1 MIDIFIL
8 ILLLWAAF
16 SGWRSGF
23 LKEVVSTVGFLVG
36 LFVAATCYKTFGQY
50 LAVNGSEANMLTS
63 IIAFLLLWVIVPIVL
78 GLVANM
84 LTKALKGMQL
94 GLPNS
99 ILGAAVSVTKY
110 LILMSCVLNVM
121 ETLHI
126 MNTEKSESSHLYK
139 PVTGALQYFF
149 PKDSTHL
156 ERMNDWMNQ
165 KNDTVWIDFT
175 KKAPADSAQQAQ

>member
-16 SGWRSGF
+16 SGWCSGF

-78 GLVANM
+78 GLVANI